1 MNSIFIEGLRVDAR
15 VGIYSRERATTQVVE
30 FDLNFGIPETSVIHD
45 DIARSIDYAEVID
58 IIHAELG
65 QRHFNL
71 IETLGE
77 FVADLLCARFFTPW
91 VRVWVSKPGVL
102 KGVRRVGAHIQR
114 GEQNTI
120 TTAMC
125 R

>member
-15 VGIYSRERATTQVVE
+15 VGIYSRERAATQVVE
-30 FDLNFGIPETSVIHD
+30 FDLNFGIPEAAAIHD
-45 DIARSIDYAEVID
+45 DIARSIDYAEVINV
-58 IIHAELG
+58 IREELAH
-65 QRHFNL
+65 RHFNL

-114 GEQNTI
+114 GNQDTGYHCNG
-120 TTAMC
+120 
-125 R
+125 